1 MGKHDKLS
9 EKVKTEYE
17 KVKTLKESEKG
28 TVYLLRKKEN
38 RERAVFRSFS
48 GNDSVYKNLM
58 GVSCKN
64 LPRIIAVDEIGDTTE
79 VLEEYVFGDTLFEV
93 LKGGLL
99 SEKEAA
105 EIAQQVCSGL
115 SVMHEHRAIHRDIK
129 PENVIIRGKE
139 AVLIDFDASREYSE
153 DKSSDTR
160 ILGTTGYASPE
171 QYGLSQTDA
180 RSDIYSLGVMLNVML
195 TGEHPSTKLA
205 EGRLG
210 EIVQKCTMIN
220 PDSRY
225 QSAEELKKALEN
237 AVKPKKRRSWVF
249 ALAALVL
256 VFAAVFALSTEA
268 AKTPPEEDEFNG
280 NNSEEENFV
289 VEKSEDTLSGEND
302 DSFIHIENLGKASG
316 KSSLLPDDFYDYWS
330 ADEII
335 TEDIKVYFPGDL
347 EKYVT
352 YEFVEDVLT
361 FTIGSVPAEEWKK
374 AFESDYTSDYCL
386 MAKIAIAAPNE
397 NVTEFV
403 RTNGNGSTFSN
414 LKRQY
419 ADGIE
424 LEFGSFNPEKDRD
437 FTGYIFAEI
446 IEDDGKFLAAPFERE
461 SIFYSVFLW
470 KEADGTESWQIIPY
484 QFVLGDDCTATFFES
499 DREVAPFEELT
510 EDDLWVNEFWQPVSD
525 PERVVFRTLYDGL
538 KNRDAEFMAESGVL
552 LEIFEKP
559 GYIRA
564 ELTDAAAEHMAT
576 LNKTE
581 FYILPPDA
589 VSRNEGES
597 VDEWLDRVYAETKFV
612 GYKMNAS
619 GIDKIHDEGTAR
631 SQWNI
636 VEAEQ
641 FFDISDRR
649 TVSQSL
655 LPSGSARSGNKR
667 MWYIGENGYCALL
680 LINWYTEDPNENP
693 DAEPAVCEY
702 VYNRWEPAIIITE
715 NE

>member
-1 MGKHDKLS
+1 MEKYNNLS
-9 EKVKTEYE
+9 EKIKTEYDKE
-17 KVKTLKESEKG
+17 KVLKESERG
-28 TVYLLRKKEN
+28 TVFLLRKRET
-38 RERAVFRSFS
+38 RERAVFRSFYGS
-48 GNDSVYKNLM
+48 DSVYKNLI

-64 LPRIIAVDEIGDTTE
+64 LPKIISVNEIGETTE
-79 VLEEYVFGDTLFEV
+79 VLEEYIFGDTLFEI

-99 SEKEAA
+99 DEKEAA

-115 SVMHEHRAIHRDIK
+115 SVMHEHRAVHRDIK
-129 PENVIIRGKE
+129 PENVIIRGRE
-139 AVLIDFDASREYSE
+139 AVLIDFDASREFSE
-153 DKSSDTR
+153 EKSSDTR

-195 TGEHPSTKLA
+195 TGEHPSTRLA
-205 EGRLG
+205 EGKLG
-210 EIVQKCTMIN
+210 EVVQKCTMIN

-237 AVKPKKRRSWVF
+237 AVKPKKKRIWI
-249 ALAALVL
+249 AAAAAVL
-256 VFAAVFALSTEA
+256 IFAAIFILSTG
-268 AKTPPEEDEFNG
+268 KEEPQDESFE
-280 NNSEEENFV
+280 NSSENENFV
-289 VEKSEDTLSGEND
+289 VDKPGEVLINSD
-302 DSFIHIENLGKASG
+302 YIHIEDLGEATGVSG
-316 KSSLLPDDFYDYWS
+316 LLPDDFYDYWS
-330 ADEII
+330 TDEII
-335 TEDIKVYFPGDL
+335 TENIDIHFPGDL

-352 YEFVEDVLT
+352 YEFIGDVLT
-361 FTIGSVPAEEWKK
+361 FTIGNIPAEEWKK
-374 AFESDYTSDYCL
+374 AFESDYASDCCL
-386 MAKIAIAAPNE
+386 IATIGIAAPNE

-424 LEFGSFNPEKDRD
+424 FGFEKFNPKEERD

-446 IEDDGKFLAAPFERE
+446 IEGDGKFLAAPFERE

-484 QFVLGDDCTATFFES
+484 QFILGEDCSASFFES
-499 DREVAPFEELT
+499 YREVAEFEELT
-510 EDDLWVNEFWQPVSD
+510 EEDLWMNEFWQPVNN
-525 PERVVFRTLYDGL
+525 PERVVFRTIMGEHQ
-538 KNRDAEFMAESGVL
+538 NRDAEFMTESGVM

-564 ELTDAAAEHMAT
+564 ELTDAAAEHMEV

-589 VSRNEGES
+589 VSRNEGEDL
-597 VDEWLDRVYAETKFV
+597 DEWLYRVYAETKFV

-619 GIDKIHDEGTAR
+619 GVDKIHSEDTAK

-636 VEAEQ
+636 VGSEH

-655 LPSGSARSGNKR
+655 LPSGSASSGDKR
-667 MWYIGENGYCALL
+667 IWYIGENGYCALL
-680 LINWYTEDPNENP
+680 LINWYTENPNENP
-693 DAEPAVCEY
+693 EAEPAVCEY